1 MVEDMDNNLP
11 LTIMVP
17 ILTREDI
24 HMEIKEALAVDSVEI
39 VVLPALL
46 PYAAVAFAICWLET
60 ANVIILDSKLFHS
73 FYKKVEENY
82 C

>member
-1 MVEDMDNNLP
+1 MEEDTIKAMVEDMDNNLP

-24 HMEIKEALAVDSVEI
+24 HMEIKEVLAVDSVEI

-46 PYAAVAFAICWLET
+46 PYAAVAFAIC
-60 ANVIILDSKLFHS
+60 
-73 FYKKVEENY
+73 
-82 C
+82 